1 MHVFIVRVLEA
12 KPFVGERGPLPWK
25 RTAFYALVWSKPL
38 TVTPDPTLQ
47 ANKDLRFIGETL
59 VGISRV
65 LHEQTHKLELAVEG
79 TYAAEAGDPRVR
91 LLSEALHV
99 SRSAD
104 LQLGRINEA
113 AKRVLFALQDQL
125 NKGEQALVPSLAG
138 ALAISQNPSSFDIIN
153 SLERTR
159 SELETLYKIAQVLN
173 STLEL
178 KEVLR
183 LVMDQVIKFIGAER
197 GFIVLVDPKT
207 NKQEPESTIARDK
220 YAHTIDRSAFE
231 YNISR
236 STVDRVVKTKKLV
249 RPDNTYDPT
258 KSMMDFDIRSVMC
271 APLIVRGDCIG
282 AVYVDSRMKSN
293 LFTEEDEKLLLSFC
307 NQTAITINNARLFSK
322 VKEDKQYMDN
332 IFASIASGVIATDS
346 AGIVTTFNRAAGE
359 ILGLNPY
366 QVVGR
371 HYKEAFQA
379 LPQLRLAELLEDVI
393 IQHQHGTI
401 VAHSIDGAIPR
412 RGLISLDVHP
422 SSLLDEGVNIGMAL
436 VIDDRTEIKRAKA
449 EAKEIRAIF
458 GRYVHP
464 NVVQQLIE
472 DPKALNLGGEIKEI
486 SVISADIR
494 GFTSLSEGMPSKDV
508 MTLLNNYFEIMVKEI
523 WDEEGTVTGYWG
535 DMLMAIFNAPLRQDD
550 HALRAVRAAWKMRMA
565 ILAYQCSRPQG
576 PQISFGIGVNT
587 GEAVV
592 GNLGSH
598 GRMQNYTAIGDVVNV
613 ASRLQGKASDN
624 NILLNHSTFVKA
636 RQHVKVDKL
645 PPMTV
650 RNRTVPLDVWHL
662 KGLL

>member
-1 MHVFIVRVLEA
+1 MTRQDNSYHDLG
-12 KPFVGERGPLPWK
+12 K
-25 RTAFYALVWSKPL
+25 LVP
-38 TVTPDPTLQ
+38 TPDPTLR
-47 ANKDLRFIGETL
+47 ASKDLRFIGETL
-59 VGISRV
+59 MGISRM
-65 LHEQTHKLELAVEG
+65 LHEQSHKLELAVEG

-91 LLSEALHV
+91 LLSDALNV
-99 SRSAD
+99 SRNAD

-113 AKRVLFALQDQL
+113 AKRVLFAMQDQL

-138 ALAISQNPSSFDIIN
+138 ALAIPENPSSFDISN
-153 SLERTR
+153 ALERKR
-159 SELETLYKIAQVLN
+159 NELETLYKIAQALN

-183 LVMDQVIKFIGAER
+183 VVMDQVITVVGAER
-197 GFIVLVDPKT
+197 GFIVLVDSKT
-207 NKQEPESTIARDK
+207 GKQEPDSTIARDK
-220 YAHTIDRSAFE
+220 LARTIDRSAFE

-249 RPDNTYDPT
+249 RPDNSYDPT
-258 KSMMDFDIRSVMC
+258 KSMMDFDIRSIMC

-282 AVYVDSRMKSN
+282 AVYVDSRVKSN
-293 LFTEEDEKLLLSFC
+293 LFSEEDEKLLLSFC
-307 NQTAITINNARLFSK
+307 NQAAITIDNARLFSK

-346 AGIVTTFNRAAGE
+346 AGIVTTFNRAAGD
-359 ILGLNPY
+359 ILELNPFR
-366 QVVGR
+366 VVGR

-379 LPQLRLAELLEDVI
+379 LPQLGLAELLDDVI
-393 IQHQHGTI
+393 VQHEHGTI
-401 VAHSIDGAIPR
+401 IAHSVEGVVPG

-422 SSLLDEGVNIGMAL
+422 SSLLDEGVHVGMAL

-449 EAKEIRAIF
+449 ETKEIRAIF

-494 GFTSLSEGMPSKDV
+494 GFTGLSEGMPSKDV

-535 DMLMAIFNAPLRQDD
+535 DMLMAIFNAPLRQED
-550 HALRAVRAAWKMRMA
+550 HALRAVHAAWKMRMV
-565 ILAYQCSRPQG
+565 ILDYQSSRPQG

-592 GNLGSH
+592 GNLGSR

-624 NILLNHSTFVKA
+624 NILLNHSTFVKV
-636 RQHVKVDKL
+636 RQFVKVDTHESMYVK
-645 PPMTV
+645 
-650 RNRTVPLDVWHL
+650 NRKEPLHVWHL
-662 KGLL
+662 KGML

>member
-1 MHVFIVRVLEA
+1 M
-12 KPFVGERGPLPWK
+12 
-25 RTAFYALVWSKPL
+25 
-38 TVTPDPTLQ
+38 TVTPDPTLR
-47 ANKDLRFIGETL
+47 ASKDLRFIGETL
-59 VGISRV
+59 TGISRM
-65 LHEQTHKLELAVEG
+65 LHEQSHKLELAVEG

-91 LLSEALHV
+91 LLSDALNV
-99 SRSAD
+99 SRNAD

-113 AKRVLFALQDQL
+113 AKRVLFAMQDQL

-138 ALAISQNPSSFDIIN
+138 ALAIPENPSSFDISN
-153 SLERTR
+153 ALERKR
-159 SELETLYKIAQVLN
+159 NELETLYKIAQVLN

-183 LVMDQVIKFIGAER
+183 VVMDQVITVVGAER
-197 GFIVLVDPKT
+197 GFIVLVDSKT
-207 NKQEPESTIARDK
+207 GKQEPDSTIARDK
-220 YAHTIDRSAFE
+220 LAHTIDRSAFE

-249 RPDNTYDPT
+249 RPDNSYDPT
-258 KSMMDFDIRSVMC
+258 KSMMDFDIRSIMC

-282 AVYVDSRMKSN
+282 AVYVDSRVKSN
-293 LFTEEDEKLLLSFC
+293 LFSEEDEKLLLSFC
-307 NQTAITINNARLFSK
+307 NQAAITIDNARLFSK

-346 AGIVTTFNRAAGE
+346 AGIVTTFNNAAGD
-359 ILGLNPY
+359 ILGLNSF

-393 IQHQHGTI
+393 GQHEHGTI
-401 VAHSIDGAIPR
+401 IAHSVEGVVPG

-422 SSLLDEGVNIGMAL
+422 SSLLDEGVHVGMAL

-449 EAKEIRAIF
+449 ETKEIRAIF

-494 GFTSLSEGMPSKDV
+494 GFTGLSEGMPSKDV
-508 MTLLNNYFEIMVKEI
+508 MTLLNNYFEKMVKEI

-535 DMLMAIFNAPLRQDD
+535 DALMAIFNAPLRQED

-565 ILAYQCSRPQG
+565 ILDYQSSRPQG
-576 PQISFGIGVNT
+576 QQISFGIGVNT

-592 GNLGSH
+592 GNLGSR

-624 NILLNHSTFVKA
+624 NILLNHSTFVKV
-636 RQHVKVDKL
+636 RQYVKVDTHESMEVK
-645 PPMTV
+645 
-650 RNRTVPLDVWHL
+650 NRREPLHVWHL
-662 KGLL
+662 KGIVGG